1 MSGGGDETGI
11 ARGGGVFVKHH
22 MTLFGA
28 GGIRPMARPA
38 HGVVVE
44 LGRNNSSQS
53 QRGDTPRPGYLIR
66 STIITR

>member
-1 MSGGGDETGI
+1 M
-11 ARGGGVFVKHH
+11 KHH